1 MRQAGRTS
9 GASGFKDLRNLLE
22 KAKLRYRRAGA
33 IAVCRRARLTA
44 HCCSSGHSQN
54 NSNWRRASARKTA
67 RPAGLTKEIVMVRF
81 FQWILSCAFVFGVG
95 GVLAKY
101 TFEIAT
107 AAAYAHQHDQISYG
121 KFTRALVKAKQKQKQ
136 KKKEE

>member
-9 GASGFKDLRNLLE
+9 GASGFKDLRGRLE

-33 IAVCRRARLTA
+33 IAVRRRARFTTY
-44 HCCSSGHSQN
+44 CCSSWHSQN

-95 GVLAKY
+95 GILARY
-101 TFEIAT
+101 TFEMAK
-107 AAAYAHQHDQISYG
+107 AAAYAHQHDQMSYG
-121 KFTRALVKAKQKQKQ
+121 KFTRELVSAKQKQKNKQ
-136 KKKEE
+136 E